1 MLTYENDDGGIHS
14 DASDLDGRLHNAA
27 SGIYNNGECVIKDT
41 RAYTSFRNMGINT
54 QACHNKAVAN
64 TPYHVDAQMM
74 HPSIANCHRIS
85 QTSTDK
91 RNKKEILDT
100 WVKQRI
106 KISTLERELQSLYS
120 KSTLHEAIRDADP
133 TYTITQSPKLDHTIN
148 SEMGALNETIQG
160 IRDKVIK
167 FIVTVK
173 APQEGYTYVEN
184 LKSTMETIQS
194 EIEVFKNKS
203 KSSPERP
210 PMAVHTITSGQYSL
224 DSDLKGGNND
234 TTTTGLLPEVV
245 SFQKYLA
252 KNGGHYGGWDDQ
264 AHSIFMK
271 YRIKF
276 GISGASESSLR
287 DHEGWFNGYTNH
299 LEAQKNAIF
308 KWRQQKRMAI
318 KNIQESLVCSK
329 QGKEITVLINSEKEA
344 ENRERKQEMLQKWKN
359 EKSRQKAE
367 YEQKARIQKQKDQEN
382 DLLKSHAE
390 KSKAKKLIGEYYEKK
405 AKDEEL
411 RKKWEKE
418 VAILC
423 QQNSKAC
430 NNGIKETQERFL
442 QRDKAIAQKR
452 IDLKQE
458 KALRFERQKQRIDL
472 SKQQVYVSKDPN
484 RLLQPTKV
492 YINHMTARN
501 QQRGEDN
508 VASSFR
514 VNTIPRRL
522 IPAWRVEM

>member
-203 KSSPERP
+203 KS
-210 PMAVHTITSGQYSL
+210 SL